1 MKKLKKTLPII
12 LLAGLAV
19 LALTIISLK
28 AIKEFNVPPEIEVP
42 PMVMIDDI
50 MYQLKGDYFEEPESP
65 ASGTIEKVTLEDEEP
80 SENGEANFGE
90 ENMEYWVMDD
100 YIVIKFD
107 EGFLKLDRVEE

>member
-1 MKKLKKTLPII
+1 MEKLKKALSII

-19 LALTIISLK
+19 LALTLIPLR

-50 MYQLKGDYFEEPESP
+50 MYQLKGDYSGVPESP

-100 YIVIKFD
+100 YIVLKVD
-107 EGFLKLDRVEE
+107 DNFLKLDRVEE